1 MSDQPDRPERPNLAG
16 FEAHAEELAA
26 YIAAAD
32 AAGEPVPDEARTM
45 LASLRDLSRAVDQLR
60 QSLDEPPAPPDAPAD
75 TR

>member
-1 MSDQPDRPERPNLAG
+1 MADRPDLSA
-16 FEAHAEELAA
+16 FEEHAAQLAA
-26 YIAAAD
+26 HIAAAD